1 MMKKNRASLINAL
14 IWAVAILGNTIVLH
28 WSGNEA
34 IALAVLGGSAGASIM
49 IVSDALREENES

>member
-1 MMKKNRASLINAL
+1 MKKNRASLINAL
-14 IWAVAILGNTIVLH
+14 IWAVAILGNAIVLH

-49 IVSDALREENES
+49 IVSDALREEKES